1 MRVDAFDAPAS
12 RSGDRRRGRGC
23 DARDG
28 FYAKPT
34 LVVPK
39 SLQSSMCRNES
50 FGPATRVARPAAVRV
65 RTAY

>member
-1 MRVDAFDAPAS
+1 MRVDAFDALAS

-28 FYAKPT
+28 FCVKPT

-50 FGPATRVARPAAVRV
+50 FGPATRVERPAAVRV